1 MIFFVARKK
10 RYVRILDQPP
20 KCLVGEQMSLVNRSC
35 CGIHPFDDPN
45 IPVRKILLRSST
57 NKKTHDNTWHS
68 YFVGSKDISEA
79 TYITREISKH
89 HFWCLVLY
97 LSKIIWSP
105 ITSSGRF
112 DVCLFRHILS
122 LIPNSD
128 HLFCRRYFLPIGR
141 ATVFS
146 HMTDMLP
153 KSHNIHP
160 HTHTHTST
168 ISPRHRYTQVKTRLR
183 WKCSTSTVFLGGFE
197 VKVWNF
203 WTCHPSEKSL
213 HNGREMVIWSA
224 ILSYRIPKHQT
235 YNIGLVSIIFL
246 VRFCLFVGSCHP
258 VCEKSERKKHMK
270 KTNSLPF
277 TSAPQSCFPKN
288 H

>member
-1 MIFFVARKK
+1 MPGVDRQLSWQSECYQCYLFIFFQSINRHGKVHDIQILGFNDFFLLPEKK
-10 RYVRILDQPP
+10 KVCQDLGSTP
-20 KCLVGEQMSLVNRSC
+20 KVFGRWANEPSQQIMLRNSPLWRPKHTRSQ
-35 CGIHPFDDPN
+35 DTA
-45 IPVRKILLRSST
+45 SQQYQQ
-57 NKKTHDNTWHS
+57 KTTWHS

-160 HTHTHTST
+160 HTQTHFHDQSK
-168 ISPRHRYTQVKTRLR
+168 TQIYPSEDTP
-183 WKCSTSTVFLGGFE
+183 E
-197 VKVWNF
+197 VKVQHFHCLSWRF
-203 WTCHPSEKSL
+203 WSQSL
-213 HNGREMVIWSA
+213 KLLN
-224 ILSYRIPKHQT
+224 
-235 YNIGLVSIIFL
+235 
-246 VRFCLFVGSCHP
+246 
-258 VCEKSERKKHMK
+258 
-270 KTNSLPF
+270 LP
-277 TSAPQSCFPKN
+277 P
-288 H
+288 